1 MIAEFREGGNGA
13 LLRLIEQEKTFRQ
26 NYFEQAEGFNTHTI
40 AWNRGAPQVVKIDE
54 VDYHVG
60 TNTIIPLML
69 NQSFSFSR
77 PEDVAAVQFNRD
89 FYCIINHDEEVG
101 CVGFLF
107 FGPSPVMLI
116 SPEEGEVGKLEQLLE
131 HFREEMRSND
141 STKAAMLRM
150 LLVQYIIMLTR
161 LSKRQYLTQQPE
173 EEQFNLLRKFNL
185 LVEIHFRKEK
195 QVKFYA
201 AQLHKS
207 PKTLSNLF
215 SNYCKKSPLTIIHER
230 VVAEAKRLI
239 YYTDKSI
246 KEIAAELGFEDVS
259 HFSKFIKG
267 YTAHTPTQLKKTK
280 EEDLTLPVSE

>member
-1 MIAEFREGGNGA
+1 MIAEFRENGNGA
-13 LLRLIEQEKTFRQ
+13 LLRLIEHEHTFRQ
-26 NYFEQAEGFNTHTI
+26 NYFEQEPGFNTHTI
-40 AWNRGAPQVVKIDE
+40 AWNRGASQMVKIDE
-54 VDYHVG
+54 VEYVVD

-69 NQSFSFSR
+69 NQTFSFSN
-77 PEDVAAVQFNRD
+77 PEDVTAVQFNRD

-116 SPEEGEVGKLEQLLE
+116 NPEKTELLKIEQLFS
-131 HFREEMRSND
+131 HFREEISNDD
-141 STKAAMLRM
+141 STKASMLRM

-161 LSKRQYLTQQPE
+161 LSKRQYLKQDPE
-173 EEQFNLLRKFNL
+173 EEQFNLLRRFNL
-185 LVEIHFRKEK
+185 LVEMHFRKEK

-207 PKTLSNLF
+207 PKTLSNVF
-215 SNYCKKSPLTIIHER
+215 SGYCKKSPLTIIHER

-239 YYTDKSI
+239 YYTDKSV

-267 YTAHTPTQLKKTK
+267 YTSQTPTQLKKTK
-280 EEDLTLPVSE
+280 EQSVPTSVSL